1 MQKSKDDLTTQVRD
15 LTGNVDDLE
24 QYDRRMCIRISGVSE
39 MQNENVNDI
48 VMKVGGDIS
57 AKVTRFDIDRANRVE
72 RKDDSDITDDMDGG
86 IADKPVDT
94 AEKIA
99 RHNRE
104 IYKLISPSR
113 NFEGTQS
120 SSWKEI

>member
-1 MQKSKDDLTTQVRD
+1 MQQSKDDLTTQVRD

-57 AKVTRFDIDRANRVE
+57 ANVTRFDIDRANRVE

-99 RHNRE
+99 RHNRK

-113 NFEGTQS
+113 ILEGTQS
-120 SSWKEI
+120 SS